1 MKKKQSIAVLLITAV
16 LTVLLGYTVIFG
28 WGSHHTGAMKNI
40 RTGLDLSGGVSIT
53 YEATEANPSAEDMA
67 DTIYKLQQRVTT
79 YSTEAN
85 VYQQGLNRINVE
97 IPGVTNA
104 NEILDALGTPG
115 SLTFQDESGNTV
127 LEGTDIADAQ
137 GVSTTNSSTGAREYL
152 VELTMTGAGSEKF
165 QKATAANIGKRISII

>member
-1 MKKKQSIAVLLITAV
+1 MKKKQSIAVLIIMAIV
-16 LTVLLGYTVIFG
+16 TVLLGYTVVAG
-28 WGSHHTGAMKNI
+28 WGEKRTGSMWNI

-53 YEATEANPSAEDMA
+53 YEASEANPSQEDMS

-85 VYQQGLNRINVE
+85 VYQQGVNRINVE

-104 NEILDALGTPG
+104 TEILNDLGTPG
-115 SLTFQDESGNTV
+115 SLTFQDADGNTV

-137 GVSTTNSSTGAREYL
+137 GVATTDQTTGPRE
-152 VELTMTGAGSEKF
+152 
-165 QKATAANIGKRISII
+165 